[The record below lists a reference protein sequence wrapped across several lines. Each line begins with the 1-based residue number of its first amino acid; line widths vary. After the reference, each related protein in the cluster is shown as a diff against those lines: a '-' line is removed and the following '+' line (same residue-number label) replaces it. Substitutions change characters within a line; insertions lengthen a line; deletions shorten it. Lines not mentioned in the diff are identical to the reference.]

1 MRAGDAF
8 ERLARRLLREA
19 DFDRV
24 NVTGQS
30 GDGGID
36 RLGVY
41 RLGLVSFRSSSSASD
56 TAAVSAPVGV
66 EVITHRDTVTA
77 KLQPYPPAPRTPP
90 DRHCRDDDQVSDRS
104 QNMARRS
111 PGQMARRSCAGLASI
126 PAATTGLVVALPGSD
141 RPIRHG

>member
-1 MRAGDAF
+1 MLSSGWPGGCC
-8 ERLARRLLREA
+8 EA

-77 KLQPYPPAPRTPP
+77 KLQPYPPAPRTPQI
-90 DRHCRDDDQVSDRS
+90 DT
-104 QNMARRS
+104 
-111 PGQMARRSCAGLASI
+111 
-126 PAATTGLVVALPGSD
+126 AATMTK
-141 RPIRHG
+141 